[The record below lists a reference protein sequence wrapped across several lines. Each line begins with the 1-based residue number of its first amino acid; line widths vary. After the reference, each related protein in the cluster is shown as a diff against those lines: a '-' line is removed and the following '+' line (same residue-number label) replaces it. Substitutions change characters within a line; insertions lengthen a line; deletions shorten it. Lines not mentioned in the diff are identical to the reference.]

1 MRVTNPEGGECRPPS
16 SMKVCF
22 AIPTITGDIR
32 CETAKSLLE
41 AVLACHAVGIETD
54 LLIIANCPVLPVA
67 RNTLVAMFIA
77 DPEATDLFFLDY
89 DVGFDPIAVVKL
101 LQRPEEII
109 AGAYRVKVDDKTE
122 FSVVPRSRD
131 GRFIGKTISEQP
143 PLAILEADFLA
154 TGFIRIKREVFERMA
169 QAYPDLRY
177 QENVVKTV
185 NRKITEAYDFF
196 GMGIDHTRGRYT
208 TEDYMFCKRW
218 RDIGGQL
225 WIYPDIS
232 FDHIGRK
239 AYSGNFHEFLLR
251 DAQ

>member
-1 MRVTNPEGGECRPPS
+1 MTQR
-16 SMKVCF
+16 VCF

-32 CETAKSLLE
+32 CETAKNLIE

-67 RNTLVAMFIA
+67 RNTLVAMFMA
-77 DPEATDLFFLDY
+77 DTDATDLFFLDY

-109 AGAYRVKVDDKTE
+109 AGAYRVKVDDRTE
-122 FSVVPRSRD
+122 FSVVPKRKD
-131 GRFIGKTISEQP
+131 GRVIGKEISTEP
-143 PLAILEADFLA
+143 PLAIIEADFLA
-154 TGFIRIKREVFERMA
+154 TGFMRIKRTVFEQMA
-169 QAYPDLRY
+169 NAYPALKY
-177 QENVVKTV
+177 EENVVKTV
-185 NRKITEAYDFF
+185 NREIKEAYDFF

-225 WIYPDIS
+225 WIYPDIN

-239 AYSGNFHEFLLR
+239 AYSGNMHEFLLSE
-251 DAQ
+251 AQ

>member
-1 MRVTNPEGGECRPPS
+1 
-16 SMKVCF
+16 MKACF
-22 AIPTITGDIR
+22 CIPTITGDIR
-32 CETAKSLLE
+32 CETAKSLIE

-67 RNTLVAMFIA
+67 RNTLVAMFMA

-101 LQRPEEII
+101 IQRPEEII

-122 FSVVPRSRD
+122 FSVVPRHRD
-131 GRFIGKTISEQP
+131 GQIVGKVISQDP
-143 PLAILEADFLA
+143 PFAIIEAEFLA
-154 TGFIRIKREVFERMA
+154 TGFMRIKREVFERMA
-169 QAYPDLRY
+169 EQYPELKY

-185 NRKITEAYDFF
+185 NRKIEEAHDFF

-218 RDIGGQL
+218 RDMGGQL
-225 WIYPDIS
+225 WIYPDIH

-239 AYSGNFHEFLLR
+239 AYSGNFHEFLLNE
-251 DAQ
+251 AK